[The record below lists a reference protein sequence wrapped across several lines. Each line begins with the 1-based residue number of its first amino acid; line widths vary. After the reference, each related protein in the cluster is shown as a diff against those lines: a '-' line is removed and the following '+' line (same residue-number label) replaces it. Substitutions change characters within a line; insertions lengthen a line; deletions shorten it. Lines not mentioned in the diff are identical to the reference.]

1 MKEKR
6 CYEVPNITVIRV
18 DAQNDIIQTS
28 GEIPPQPAATL
39 GNLENTRSRLRIS
52 IDGLFN

>member
-6 CYEVPNITVIRV
+6 CYEVPNITVISV

-28 GEIPPQPAATL
+28 GV
-39 GNLENTRSRLRIS
+39 LESTKLTNVGRTKSRLKTSIS
-52 IDGLFN
+52 NLFN